1 MEYPRFVF
9 KKLLGNEAS
18 MLAVNDAAEQ
28 KSAVAAGWS
37 LTVEDALNPQEEKKK
52 KVKADGVE

>member
-9 KKLLGNEAS
+9 KRLHGKEVSLLS
-18 MLAVNDAAEQ
+18 VDDAAEQ

-37 LTVEDALNPQEEKKK
+37 LTVEDALNPIEEKKK
-52 KVKADGVE
+52 KVKADGLE